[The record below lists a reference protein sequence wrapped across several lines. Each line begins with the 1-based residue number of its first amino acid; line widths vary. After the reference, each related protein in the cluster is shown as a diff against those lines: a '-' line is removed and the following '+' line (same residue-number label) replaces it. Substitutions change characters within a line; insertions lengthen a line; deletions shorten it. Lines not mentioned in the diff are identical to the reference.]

1 MAHNPLHNLLRKIR
15 RMLRRVIKQDTI
27 LFESIPPYSDNT
39 WAVYRYIRNNGMLKN
54 YKLEWILRPT
64 DQPRS
69 DIPSFV
75 RKDTRLGKLQYKI
88 KLLHTKAFVF
98 CNAEQYKSRS
108 DQVKIYLGHGSCFKS
123 VRGVYSMLEDLD
135 YTLIQAPAFADA
147 TRYEHTMSDNTIL
160 APLGYPRNDDF
171 FGDAPLDR
179 TTLFRVPFRKLIVW
193 YPTFRQHKNGRT
205 STSPITLPLI
215 HDADSAA
222 RINACARE
230 NGVLIV
236 LKPHFAQDTSYIR
249 KADLSNLVFIDD
261 SFFPKHGLRP
271 YQFLHMSDGLITD
284 FSSVYYDYLLQDKP
298 IALVWEDYEAYQQST
313 GFAVDTEVFCAGGEK
328 VYTTE
333 ELCGFI
339 RRVASGEDVL
349 REQRTVNRDL
359 TNAYADGNSAQRVAR
374 WVQAVVDAYP
384 QKIIQANEET
394 TSQ

>member
-1 MAHNPLHNLLRKIR
+1 
-15 RMLRRVIKQDTI
+15 MLRRVIKQDTI

-64 DQPRS
+64 DELRQE
-69 DIPSFV
+69 IPSFV

-98 CNAEQYKSRS
+98 CNAEQYKTRS
-108 DQVKIYLGHGSCFKS
+108 DQVKIYLDHGSCLKS
-123 VRGVYSMLEDLD
+123 VRGVYSMSQDLD
-135 YTLIQAPAFADA
+135 YALVQAPVFTNV
-147 TRYEHTMSDNTIL
+147 TRYEHTMADDTIL
-160 APLGYPRNDDF
+160 ASLGYPRNDDF

-179 TTLFRVPFRKLIVW
+179 TTLFSAPFRKLIVW
-193 YPTFRQHKNGRT
+193 YPTFRQHKNGRA

-222 RINACARE
+222 RINACAKE
-230 NGVLIV
+230 NGVLVV

-261 SFFPKHGLRP
+261 TFFPKHGIRP

-284 FSSVYYDYLLQDKP
+284 YSSVYYDYLLQDKP
-298 IALVWEDYEAYQQST
+298 VALTWEDYEQYKEAN
-313 GFAVDTEVFCAGGEK
+313 GFAVDTDVFCAGGEK
-328 VYTTE
+328 VYTAE

-349 REQRTVNRDL
+349 REERTAVRNL
-359 TNAYADGNSAQRVAR
+359 TNAYLDGNNAERVAK
-374 WVQAVVDAYP
+374 WIEAAVEAYP
-384 QKIIQANEET
+384 QKITAPGE
-394 TSQ
+394 